1 MYANT
6 LPARPRLER
15 LGGGKVKKGARSQK
29 PEGTTFAEI
38 LLAPGF
44 LLLIKESED
53 IVAQPKVAIVLGS
66 DSDYPVIEDMIK
78 ILKDFGIEHELT
90 ISSAHRS
97 PQRTQKYAAELEQ
110 RGVQVVI
117 ACAGAA
123 AHLAGVI
130 ASHTILPVIGVPID
144 SSPLNGLD
152 ALLST
157 SMMPAGVPV
166 ATMGIGK
173 SGASNAAVLAAQILA
188 RSNPELS
195 ERLRKYKGKLAARVE
210 ERDREL
216 RKARDV

>member
-1 MYANT
+1 MGE
-6 LPARPRLER
+6 RPCF
-15 LGGGKVKKGARSQK
+15 G
-29 PEGTTFAEI
+29 EG
-38 LLAPGF
+38 
-44 LLLIKESED
+44 
-53 IVAQPKVAIVLGS
+53 IVSQPKVAIVLGS
-66 DSDYPVIEDMIK
+66 DSDYPVIEDMLK
-78 ILKDFGIEHELT
+78 VLKDFGIEHELV

-97 PQRTQKYAAELEQ
+97 PDRTQKYAVELEK
-110 RGVQVVI
+110 RGVQVVV

-130 ASHTILPVIGVPID
+130 AAHTILPVIGVPID

-173 SGASNAAVLAAQILA
+173 AGASNAAVLAVQILA
-188 RSNPELS
+188 RSDSALAG
-195 ERLRKYKGKLAARVE
+195 RLHNYKKQLADKVE
-210 ERDREL
+210 QRDAAL

>member
-1 MYANT
+1 M
-6 LPARPRLER
+6 
-15 LGGGKVKKGARSQK
+15 
-29 PEGTTFAEI
+29 
-38 LLAPGF
+38 
-44 LLLIKESED
+44 
-53 IVAQPKVAIVLGS
+53 LGS
-66 DSDYPVIEDMIK
+66 DSDYPVIEDMLNM
-78 ILKDFGIEHELT
+78 LKDFGIKHELVV
-90 ISSAHRS
+90 SSAHRS
-97 PQRTQKYAAELEQ
+97 PDRTQKYAVELEN

-130 ASHTILPVIGVPID
+130 AAHTILPVIGVPID
-144 SSPLNGLD
+144 ASPLNGLD

-188 RSNPELS
+188 RGDSALA
-195 ERLRKYKGKLAARVE
+195 ERLHKYKKQLADKVE
-210 ERDREL
+210 QRDAAL

>member
-1 MYANT
+1 MIRI
-6 LPARPRLER
+6 LCE
-15 LGGGKVKKGARSQK
+15 
-29 PEGTTFAEI
+29 FEI
-38 LLAPGF
+38 P
-44 LLLIKESED
+44 
-53 IVAQPKVAIVLGS
+53 
-66 DSDYPVIEDMIK
+66 
-78 ILKDFGIEHELT
+78 HELT

-97 PQRTQKYAAELEQ
+97 PERTTRYASTLEE

-130 ASHTILPVIGVPID
+130 AAHTILPVIGVPID

-173 SGASNAAVLAAQILA
+173 AGASNAAVLAAQILA
-188 RSNPELS
+188 RSNPELA
-195 ERLRKYKGKLAARVE
+195 ERLRKYKKRLADRVE
-210 ERDREL
+210 QRDREL
-216 RKARDV
+216 KKMRQMEMVYKKV

>member
-1 MYANT
+1 MT
-6 LPARPRLER
+6 
-15 LGGGKVKKGARSQK
+15 
-29 PEGTTFAEI
+29 
-38 LLAPGF
+38 
-44 LLLIKESED
+44 
-53 IVAQPKVAIVLGS
+53 QPKVAIVLGS
-66 DSDYPVIEDMIK
+66 DSDYPVIDDMIK

-97 PQRTQKYAAELEQ
+97 PERTQKYAVKLEQ

-130 ASHTILPVIGVPID
+130 AAHTILPVIGVPID

-195 ERLRKYKGKLAARVE
+195 ERLRKYKAKLAARVE

-216 RKARDV
+216 RKVRDV